1 MLINIL
7 IMIVVLYFIYVFVT
21 AVVLFYVPLHKG
33 KDLKVMNT
41 ENFYGKKESTDRV
54 MLLENGYFSGLV
66 RMQMIQEA
74 RHTIDI
80 AYFSIGKGRS
90 SDLLMGALF
99 EAADRGIR
107 IRVLLDG
114 ISHGLKGKRK
124 NVLYALA
131 FQNNIELKY
140 YEPFTILKPWT
151 WHNRLHDKIIVVDGQ
166 LGISGG
172 RNIGDKYLAS
182 QPDKNFVYDR
192 DVLIYNTKQESNS
205 VILSM
210 EKYVEKL
217 WNHPYTRKAFPK
229 LKKTKQFRGLSGKKL
244 LIDQYEEAK
253 KANEPFV
260 HPYIVWRE
268 STMPTRK
275 VSFIT
280 NPIQRMNKS
289 PFIWKTFI
297 KLSEQ
302 AEKSIVVQSPY
313 IVPTKEMEQYIDK
326 SVKSKV
332 QRIILTNS
340 ITSTPN
346 AMAFSAYL
354 GVKNR
359 VIKAASKLYEYQQP
373 YSIHGKSVVY
383 DQRLSA
389 VGSFNLDS
397 RSVFLNTESM
407 VMIDS
412 EEFAA
417 ELTGAIETK
426 ISHSTLVGNEGEP
439 VDFNTDSQK
448 NVPPVKS
455 ALLHILS
462 VFTRFW
468 RHFV

>member
-1 MLINIL
+1 
-7 IMIVVLYFIYVFVT
+7 MIVVLYFIYVFVT
-21 AVVLFYVPLHKG
+21 ALVLFYVPLHKG

-131 FQNNIELKY
+131 FHSNIELKY

-217 WNHPYTRKAFPK
+217 WNHPYTRKAFQSSRK
-229 LKKTKQFRGLSGKKL
+229 L
-244 LIDQYEEAK
+244 
-253 KANEPFV
+253 NNFV
-260 HPYIVWRE
+260 
-268 STMPTRK
+268 
-275 VSFIT
+275 
-280 NPIQRMNKS
+280 
-289 PFIWKTFI
+289 
-297 KLSEQ
+297 
-302 AEKSIVVQSPY
+302 
-313 IVPTKEMEQYIDK
+313 
-326 SVKSKV
+326 
-332 QRIILTNS
+332 
-340 ITSTPN
+340 
-346 AMAFSAYL
+346 AFQER
-354 GVKNR
+354 NC
-359 VIKAASKLYEYQQP
+359 
-373 YSIHGKSVVY
+373 
-383 DQRLSA
+383 
-389 VGSFNLDS
+389 
-397 RSVFLNTESM
+397 
-407 VMIDS
+407 
-412 EEFAA
+412 
-417 ELTGAIETK
+417 
-426 ISHSTLVGNEGEP
+426 
-439 VDFNTDSQK
+439 
-448 NVPPVKS
+448 
-455 ALLHILS
+455 
-462 VFTRFW
+462 
-468 RHFV
+468 